1 MELEIAFGVPK
12 NQRVRVAE
20 IIYEAFENKFK
31 NIFGSQKSIPLI
43 SKYLRNDRMVV
54 AVNEGV
60 IVGIGGLK
68 FEEKEFIDIG
78 FWQLLQ
84 ELKLGIFRVV
94 FLGWIFYKKV
104 EERELLVD
112 ALVVAKNMRGKRIGT
127 RLINFVIDFARS
139 RGYEQIKLFVVD
151 TNQKAKGFYKRI
163 GFKEAKIQKILFP
176 WNKILDFNSVS
187 EMTYQIK
194 SSSVFA

>member
-1 MELEIAFGVPK
+1 MELEITFGVPE
-12 NQRVRVAE
+12 NRRVRVAE
-20 IIYEAFENKFK
+20 IIYGAFEDKFK
-31 NIFGSQKSIPLI
+31 NIFGPKKSIPLI
-43 SKYLRNDRMVV
+43 SKYLRNDRTVV

-68 FEEKEFIDIG
+68 FKEKEFIDIG

-94 FLGWIFYKKV
+94 FLGWIFYNKV

-176 WNKILDFNSVS
+176 WNKILNFNSVS